1 MSIIIFNTL
10 KSRLE
15 TVDFEIS
22 DKNTTWFDDYEND
35 HEVSMITDMDGGI
48 LISERGYTYPVW
60 FGSIS
65 RSDIG
70 YDKQRATKLKDSY
83 AGP

>member
-1 MSIIIFNTL
+1 MPVTIFNTQ

-22 DKNTTWFDDYEND
+22 DKNTTWFDDYEKD
-35 HEVSMITDMDGGI
+35 DEVSMITDMNDGI

-60 FGSIS
+60 FGGIS

-70 YDKQRATKLKDSY
+70 YDKQGVAELKNAY
-83 AGP
+83 TGR